1 MRFVWIMMLG
11 LPGIAAGEAVAPAFD
26 DVRDILERNCVECH
40 TQEKAK
46 ADLIMTTR
54 EAMVT
59 GGSLAGFRAEAPANV
74 CVVVRAHDADA
85 AREALAAV
93 RPAIDDTE
101 VGDDSPTDTQV
112 PQGRIIDSMF
122 PAVLLLGAVTTLG
135 LLGWRLAGLPGFE
148 ASPLDFVVA
157 FGMLALLWLVWQKR
171 RT

>member
-1 MRFVWIMMLG
+1 MTAAPSDTRHADRTTSLVAIAHPRDDIEAQLITN
-11 LPGIAAGEAVAPAFD
+11 LLADAGI
-26 DVRDILERNCVECH
+26 
-40 TQEKAK
+40 
-46 ADLIMTTR
+46 

-93 RPAIDDTE
+93 RLTIDDSQ
-101 VGDDSPTDTQV
+101 VGDDSSPDTES

-122 PAVLLLGAVTTLG
+122 PAVLLIGTVTTLG
-135 LLGWRLAGLPGFE
+135 LLGWWLAGLPGFE
-148 ASPLDFVVA
+148 AAPLDFVVA

-171 RT
+171 RA

>member
-1 MRFVWIMMLG
+1 MT
-11 LPGIAAGEAVAPAFD
+11 AAATDAGVPDRTTRLIAVAHPRD
-26 DVRDILERNCVECH
+26 DIEAQLITNLL
-40 TQEKAK
+40 
-46 ADLIMTTR
+46 ADAGI

-85 AREALAAV
+85 AREALAEA

-101 VGDDSPTDTQV
+101 VGDDSPSDIEA
-112 PQGRIIDSMF
+112 PQGRALDVIF

-135 LLGWRLAGLPGFE
+135 LLGWWLTGLPGFE

-157 FGMLALLWLVWQKR
+157 FGTLALLWLVWQKR
-171 RT
+171 RG

>member
-1 MRFVWIMMLG
+1 MTAAPSDTRHADRTTSLVAIAHPRDDIEAQLITN
-11 LPGIAAGEAVAPAFD
+11 LLADAGI
-26 DVRDILERNCVECH
+26 
-40 TQEKAK
+40 
-46 ADLIMTTR
+46 

-85 AREALAAV
+85 AREALAEA

-101 VGDDSPTDTQV
+101 VGDDSPSDTEASQARAV
-112 PQGRIIDSMF
+112 DVIF

-135 LLGWRLAGLPGFE
+135 LLGWWLAGLPGFE
-148 ASPLDFVVA
+148 PSPLDFIVA

-171 RT
+171 RA

>member
-1 MRFVWIMMLG
+1 MTAAPSDTRHVDPATSLVAIARPRDDIEAQLITN
-11 LPGIAAGEAVAPAFD
+11 LLADAGI
-26 DVRDILERNCVECH
+26 
-40 TQEKAK
+40 
-46 ADLIMTTR
+46 

-101 VGDDSPTDTQV
+101 VGDDSPSDTQA

-135 LLGWRLAGLPGFE
+135 LLGWWLAGLPGFE

-171 RT
+171 RA